1 MAPKRKENLPPGI
14 EPRRYYAPGHIA
26 TTTPRGNIK
35 NKEKGLFRQESNPGP
50 PMRRATSLWHWHL
63 YIRDLA
69 RKNHSVLFRR

>member
-26 TTTPRGNIK
+26 TTKPRGNIK

-69 RKNHSVLFRR
+69 RKNQSVLFTR